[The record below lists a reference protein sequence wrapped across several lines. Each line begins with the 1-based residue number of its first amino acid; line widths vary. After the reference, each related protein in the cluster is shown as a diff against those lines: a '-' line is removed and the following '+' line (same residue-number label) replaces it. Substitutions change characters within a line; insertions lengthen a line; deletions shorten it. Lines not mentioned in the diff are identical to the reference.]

1 MYAPGYGYPF
11 HGARNGAPGNAAAG
25 GPPAGAAAAAG
36 QQNHNNNAADPN
48 GNNANN
54 NNANGYVFNPT
65 WGAAQQAAWA
75 AQFGGAYVPGYGAGV
90 PAGGGGIGGMGGGLF
105 GGNAANN
112 NNNMGGVG
120 AAGGVGPIPPN
131 FGATYGVGLGFQA
144 MGPGAMGGGGVN
156 GGIGGASNATGATM
170 PQGMPPNRG
179 RGGVMPFPMPPG
191 VPPMGGVHP
200 GQHMGVPP
208 PSSSTIPAPNAATGT
223 LGMRCW
229 EIGRKDPEG
238 IRMELRAVI
247 DQAMDVN
254 VNFDRDEYL
263 TQVCAATVPVVY
275 LTMNPWAPQ
284 VLPVYGLGKY
294 NPMMGGGSSMLDDRY
309 FALKEPCMCYQMPR
323 LMKLEHWGRGMQ
335 RIWQHWMPFT
345 QEVKIL
351 ATSLLQQQIQLLG
364 QSW

>member
-1 MYAPGYGYPF
+1 MSYQYRIIGPKYTCANSATSSAPAWQSRVDSHMIIESCTGKPSFGWGARLLFCASELVLLLLNLSEEYGNVCLICNMYAPGYGYPF

-131 FGATYGVGLGFQA
+131 FGATYGVGL
-144 MGPGAMGGGGVN
+144 
-156 GGIGGASNATGATM
+156 
-170 PQGMPPNRG
+170 
-179 RGGVMPFPMPPG
+179 
-191 VPPMGGVHP
+191 
-200 GQHMGVPP
+200 
-208 PSSSTIPAPNAATGT
+208 
-223 LGMRCW
+223 
-229 EIGRKDPEG
+229 
-238 IRMELRAVI
+238 
-247 DQAMDVN
+247 
-254 VNFDRDEYL
+254 
-263 TQVCAATVPVVY
+263 
-275 LTMNPWAPQ
+275 
-284 VLPVYGLGKY
+284 
-294 NPMMGGGSSMLDDRY
+294 
-309 FALKEPCMCYQMPR
+309 
-323 LMKLEHWGRGMQ
+323 
-335 RIWQHWMPFT
+335 
-345 QEVKIL
+345 
-351 ATSLLQQQIQLLG
+351 
-364 QSW
+364 